1 MSSFNEVFERVEA
14 ECTESHIPMLGRDK
28 AVFLADLVEKVR
40 PTLVVECGSA
50 IGYSGLWIAD
60 RLRTIGSGCLLT
72 VEVDA
77 DRVTE
82 ARSNY
87 EAAELTGWIDSR
99 VGDAREVLA
108 TVEEDVDL
116 LFLDNGY
123 GSYFLCFQA
132 IESRLVDGATV
143 VADNVGIGENGM
155 RDYLDHVRSQY
166 ESETHWFEVD
176 LPWVQRDAMEV
187 SIYNKDEI

>member
-1 MSSFNEVFERVEA
+1 MR
-14 ECTESHIPMLGRDK
+14 
-28 AVFLADLVEKVR
+28 
-40 PTLVVECGSA
+40 SA

-116 LFLDNGY
+116 LFLDNNY
-123 GSYFLCFQA
+123 SNYMPCFRA
-132 IESRLVDGATV
+132 VENRLTDGATIL
-143 VADNVGIGENGM
+143 ADNVGIGEDGM
-155 RDYLDHVRSQY
+155 RDYLDHVRSSFV
-166 ESETHWFEVD
+166 SETHWFEVG
-176 LPWVQRDAMEV
+176 LPWVSRDAMEV
-187 SIYNKDEI
+187 SIYK